1 MVMRPENIGANKNA
15 KISVGR
21 STTVH
26 SLSFCVS
33 YTVQELRNQNV
44 SIAWLVPQS
53 VAKNYCVLCM
63 VKGKKANKI
72 KQQRTLSRFINSP
85 LH

>member
-1 MVMRPENIGANKNA
+1 MRPGNIGANKKA
-15 KISVGR
+15 KINVGR
-21 STTVH
+21 STSVH

-33 YTVQELRNQNV
+33 YTVQV

-53 VAKNYCVLCM
+53 VANNYCVLYT
-63 VKGKKANKI
+63 VKGNKVNKI
-72 KQQRTLSRFINSP
+72 KQQRTLSRFIDSP

>member
-1 MVMRPENIGANKNA
+1 MRPGNIGANKNA
-15 KISVGR
+15 KINVGR
-21 STTVH
+21 STSVH

-33 YTVQELRNQNV
+33 HTVQELRNQNV

-53 VAKNYCVLCM
+53 VANNYCVLYT
-63 VKGKKANKI
+63 VKGNKVNKI
-72 KQQRTLSRFINSP
+72 KQQRTLSRFIDSP